1 MEVFI
6 MQIALLI
13 DIDNAKVSLPVFKDI
28 IEQIQKTGNLCYCKV
43 YGFNERKHIKFDE
56 IIEKY
61 GFDSTPT
68 MRYKKRAKSQLDS
81 RIIIDAVNMY
91 HTKPFVD
98 TFAIVA
104 GEGDLVPLL
113 AFLRAGGKR
122 VITVATDSS
131 DGNDHMYDQK
141 IPLTVHYTKPSKLS
155 KKELSD
161 KLRNIS
167 ERSTA
172 IMSDDD
178 SAIKQRQELIG
189 EIEDILSAKS
199 DDIDEEEEDLYNSL
213 EDLLSILK

>member
-1 MEVFI
+1 

-56 IIEKY
+56 VIEKY

-68 MRYKKRAKSQLDS
+68 MRYKKRAKSQLDT

-91 HTKPFVD
+91 HTKPFID

-104 GEGDLVPLL
+104 GVGDLVPLL
-113 AFLRAGGKR
+113 AFLRAGGKK
-122 VITVATDSS
+122 VITVATENT

-141 IPLTVHYTKPSKLS
+141 IPLSVHYAKPTKLS

-161 KLRNIS
+161 RLRNIS

-172 IMSDDD
+172 VMSDDD
-178 SAIKQRQELIG
+178 DSAMKQREELIG
-189 EIEDILSAKS
+189 EIEDILYAKG
-199 DDIDEEEEDLYNSL
+199 DDLDEEEEDLYSSL

>member
-1 MEVFI
+1 

-28 IEQIQKTGNLCYCKV
+28 IEQVSKTGKLAYCKV

-56 IIEKY
+56 VIEKY

-68 MRYKKRAKSQLDS
+68 MRYKKRAKSQLDT
-81 RIIIDAVNMY
+81 RIIIDAVNML
-91 HTKPFVD
+91 HTKPFID
-98 TFAIVA
+98 AFAIVA
-104 GEGDLVPLL
+104 GDGDLVPLL
-113 AFLRAGGKR
+113 AFLRANGKQLL
-122 VITVATDSS
+122 TVATENT

-141 IPLTVHYTKPSKLS
+141 IALSVHYARPSKLS

-161 KLRNIS
+161 RLRNIS

-178 SAIKQRQELIG
+178 AGKQREELIG
-189 EIEDILSAKS
+189 EIEEILASRG
-199 DDIDEEEEDLYNSL
+199 DDVDAEEQDLYNSL